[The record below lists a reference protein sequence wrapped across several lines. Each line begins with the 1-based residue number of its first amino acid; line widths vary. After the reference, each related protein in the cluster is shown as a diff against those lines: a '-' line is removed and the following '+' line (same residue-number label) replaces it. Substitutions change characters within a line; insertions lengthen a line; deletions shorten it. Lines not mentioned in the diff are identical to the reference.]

1 MEDTRGLIMMKRWV
15 LVGALAILPVAGFAA
30 SPSPADCQ
38 AYAKRVEMDAG
49 STAGGVAGGAL
60 RGAAFGA
67 IVGDSSKAAGRGAA
81 LGGILG
87 GVRNNASQSNAYKNA
102 YDNCMAGRVQF

>member
-1 MEDTRGLIMMKRWV
+1 MMKRWMLVVV
-15 LVGALAILPVAGFAA
+15 LVLFSMTGYAA
-30 SPSPADCQ
+30 TPSPADCQ

-49 STAGGVAGGAL
+49 SGGAGLVGGAL
-60 RGAAFGA
+60 GGAAFGA
-67 IVGDSSKAAGRGAA
+67 IVGDSSKAAGRGAL